1 MRYIKL
7 ASGTKKPI
15 EKLSKTY
22 SKAEIQDYPNVGMML
37 EEPFVVVDAD
47 DEATAKILLKIIE
60 GENIPCRVMNTTR
73 GMHFWFKT
81 SSPLKNSIKP
91 KTALTLHVDYR
102 SWGVKSDGSPKMS
115 YVKIKDEG
123 AWREWIRTCKV
134 SDMAEIPLWLK
145 PLNSK
150 YSFANMGSGDGRN
163 QVLFEYILTLQSKGL
178 HRDVIKETIHIINKY
193 VFKSPL
199 PKGEIDTILR
209 EESFKDEAQLEAV
222 SWFSERGAFLHN
234 VFGDY
239 VVKDMQIITY
249 HDRTYVYNDGYYQES
264 DNTILA
270 KMIELYPSITQKQRG
285 EVLSYIKIVTHVEE
299 ADQSDYW
306 LNVRNGRLDLR
317 TKKLHPHDAKYMDFE
332 RINATYDP
340 KIKDPAVDTIL
351 RRVFSADTELMTL
364 FQQILGYSLLKN
376 TRYQQAF
383 FLTGSGSN
391 GKSTILSMV
400 KHLFTHKNTA
410 SLSLTD
416 LEDKF
421 KVAELENK
429 LINIGDDISNTP
441 IKDTGKF
448 KKLVSG
454 EGVMVERKNQRPF
467 ELMNYATFWFS
478 ANKMPNFA
486 DKSEGMQRRITILPF
501 TARFSPKDPDYDPD
515 IADKV
520 MTDQAMTY
528 LLNLGIEGLHD
539 LRKRGRFIQPRVV
552 VEANEGYKVESS
564 SVLSWFEDTALHPKA
579 LEKKP
584 TQVWYEQYK
593 QWCNDAGYNK
603 PFSRRQF
610 VSELSAKYDLES
622 SVKRTGEGIDGTG
635 SGSRRDYYLIMKNPK
650 KIQLKK

>member
-7 ASGTKKPI
+7 AAGTKKPI
-15 EKLSKTY
+15 EKLTTTYTKTEV
-22 SKAEIQDYPNVGMML
+22 KDYPSVGMML
-37 EEPFVVVDAD
+37 EEPYVVVDAD
-47 DEATAKILLKIIE
+47 DSATAEILYKIIV
-60 GENIPCRVMNTTR
+60 GENIPCRVMKTTR

-81 SSPLKNSIKP
+81 STPLKNSIKP

-102 SWGVKSDGSPKMS
+102 SWGVKSDGSPKLS

-123 AWREWIRTCKV
+123 TWRQWLRTCTTA
-134 SDMAEIPLWLK
+134 DMAEIPVWLK

-150 YSFANMGSGDGRN
+150 YSFTGMGSGDGRN
-163 QVLFEYILTLQSKGL
+163 QFLYEYILTMQSKGL
-178 HRDVIKETIHIINKY
+178 QRDLIKETIQIINKY
-193 VFKSPL
+193 VFASPL
-199 PKGEIDTILR
+199 PKGELETILR
-209 EESFKDEAQLEAV
+209 EESFKDEAQLEAMA
-222 SWFSERGAFLHN
+222 WFTERGVFLHN

-270 KMIELYPSITQKQRG
+270 KMIELFPGITQKQRN

-306 LNVRNGRLDLR
+306 LNVKNGRLDLR
-317 TKKLHPHDAKYMDFE
+317 NKKLHPHDAKYVDFE

-340 KIKDPAVDTIL
+340 NIKDPAVDTIL
-351 RRVFSADTELMTL
+351 TRVFGGDSELMTL

-391 GKSTILSMV
+391 GKSTILQMV
-400 KHLFTHKNTA
+400 KHLFTIKNTA

-501 TARFSPKDPDYDPD
+501 SARFSPKDPDYDPD

-520 MTDQAMTY
+520 MTDAAMSY
-528 LLNLGIEGLHD
+528 LLNLGLEGLHD

-564 SVLSWFEDTALHPKA
+564 SVLSWFEDTLLPPKA
-579 LEKKP
+579 LERKP
-584 TQVWYEQYK
+584 TQVWYEMYK
-593 QWCNDAGYNK
+593 QWCTDAGYAK

-610 VSELSAKYDLES
+610 VTELSAKYDLE
-622 SVKRTGEGIDGTG
+622 VARRRTGEGEDNTG
-635 SGSRRDYYLIMKNPK
+635 KGSRRDYYFELKNPK
-650 KIQLKK
+650 KIKLLK